1 MKVCSTCQSSYPDGF
16 KYCPQDNATLLT
28 SEEYARRT
36 EAAVVSAPVS
46 NEVLRPE
53 VAREAIPEVASLTTA
68 PAVRDDANHIAS
80 EAQPTAHYIAPR
92 DVEYK
97 APPQPAGPA
106 PVATETKPTVAVA
119 SPVVPKAV
127 AAAASVATNGAAKIS
142 SAADIELNLA
152 LPEPDSLLRRLIASL
167 KNIKDIKFRGGK
179 LAPGATQGF
188 QVLIPDESLLS
199 RFLDELGLAWQDL
212 RRNPKQFLVSLVRGD
227 GSNLR
232 RRNMLLAGSEMAI
245 VGYATVYLCFH
256 ALALL
261 GKEKSPMFNAMCIG
275 LSAYLVGCYAMRGF
289 LLSRIIN
296 KFTQGIALPKLG
308 LELANWLP
316 LMALLAFVFM
326 SDRWFCQV
334 FPSQCLTVEARTEEL
349 RMLEPTLAK
358 EEPKVEKKIEKVEK
372 QIPKGKGD
380 GFTGGVKPKPQQAQG
395 GGGQNTNAPV
405 SKGVPPQMTMLP
417 QVMPPTLRTPTIK
430 NPSLVVAPTTM
441 GDDKLSIAKAGPVG
455 LENGADAPP
464 SLGRGSGTGI
474 GDGKGGGQGPG
485 EGFNKGG
492 GKGEL
497 GGGPGTGGSGGEIF
511 NATANMRPQILY
523 QEKAKYTEG
532 ARQNRVQG
540 TVVVSVVFTADG
552 RVSAARV
559 TRGLPDGLNDEAIKA
574 AQKIKFRPAMKN
586 GQAVSVR
593 MAIEFTFNL
602 L

>member
-36 EAAVVSAPVS
+36 AAAVVPTPVS
-46 NEVLRPE
+46 NEIIRPE
-53 VAREAIPEVASLTTA
+53 VTREAIPEVAANVTA
-68 PAVRDDANHIAS
+68 SDLQAVK
-80 EAQPTAHYIAPR
+80 HYIAPR
-92 DVEYK
+92 EADYK
-97 APPQPAGPA
+97 APAGV
-106 PVATETKPTVAVA
+106 PVATETQPTVTAPVAPAIAAVIA
-119 SPVVPKAV
+119 N
-127 AAAASVATNGAAKIS
+127 NGAVKIS
-142 SAADIELNLA
+142 PAEDFGLNLA
-152 LPEPDSLLRRLIASL
+152 MPEPASLLSRLIASI
-167 KNIKDIKFRGGK
+167 KNIKDNKFIGGK

-188 QVLIPDESLLS
+188 QVMIPDESLLS
-199 RFLDELGLAWQDL
+199 RIGREVSLAAQDL
-212 RRNPKQFLVSLVRGD
+212 RRDPKMFFTELVRGD

-245 VGYATVYLCFH
+245 IGYGTIYMCFH

-261 GKEKSPMFNAMCIG
+261 GKEKPLMFNVVCIA
-275 LSAYLVGCYAMRGF
+275 LSAYLVACYAMRGF

-296 KFTQGIALPKLG
+296 KFTQGIAVPKLG
-308 LELANWLP
+308 LEFANWVP
-316 LMALLAFVFM
+316 LVALLIFVFT

-334 FPSQCLTVEARTEEL
+334 FPSQCLVVQAKNDQYRL
-349 RMLEPTLAK
+349 LEPTVA
-358 EEPKVEKKIEKVEK
+358 EELKPEKKIEKVQKE
-372 QIPKGKGD
+372 IPKGKGD
-380 GFTGGVKPKPQQAQG
+380 GFTGGSKPKPQQAQG

-405 SKGVPPQMTMLP
+405 SKGVPPQMTQIP
-417 QVMPPTLRTPTIK
+417 QVMPPTLRAPTIK

-464 SLGRGSGTGI
+464 SLGNGRGTGL
-474 GDGKGGGQGPG
+474 GPGEGGGQGPG
-485 EGFNKGG
+485 RGGNKGG
-492 GKGEL
+492 GDMAI
-497 GGGPGTGGSGGEIF
+497 GGGPGTGGSGGQEIF
-511 NATANMRPQILY
+511 AATANLKPQILS

-552 RVSAARV
+552 RVANARV
-559 TRGLPDGLNDEAIKA
+559 VRGLPDGLNDEAIKA

-586 GQAVSVR
+586 GQPVSVR

>member
-36 EAAVVSAPVS
+36 EAAVVSAPVVS
-46 NEVLRPE
+46 EVVREALPE
-53 VAREAIPEVASLTTA
+53 VTAQVPAPEIQTAAS
-68 PAVRDDANHIAS
+68 
-80 EAQPTAHYIAPR
+80 YIAPR
-92 DVEYK
+92 EVEYK
-97 APPQPAGPA
+97 TPPQPAPPA
-106 PVATETKPTVAVA
+106 PVVTATKPPVAA
-119 SPVVPKAV
+119 PAAPKAV
-127 AAAASVATNGAAKIS
+127 VAAASAATNGTANIS
-142 SAADIELNLA
+142 PAADFGLNLA
-152 LPEPDSLLRRLIASL
+152 LPEPASLFSRLFASL
-167 KNIKDIKFRGGK
+167 KNIKDNKFVGGR
-179 LAPGATQGF
+179 LAPGAAQGF
-188 QVLIPDESLLS
+188 QVMIPDESLVS
-199 RFLDELGLAWQDL
+199 RIVREVSLAGQDL
-212 RRNPKQFLVSLVRGD
+212 RRDPKQFFAELARGD

-245 VGYATVYLCFH
+245 IGYGTIYLCFH
-256 ALALL
+256 TLALL
-261 GKEKSPMFNAMCIG
+261 GKEKPPMFNAICIA
-275 LSAYLVGCYAMRGF
+275 LSTYLIACYAVRGF

-296 KFTQGIALPKLG
+296 KFSQGIALPKLG
-308 LELANWLP
+308 LEFANWLP
-316 LMALLAFVFM
+316 LVALLVFVFT

-334 FPSQCLTVEARTEEL
+334 FPSQCQVVQAKTEEFRL
-349 RMLEPTLAK
+349 VAPTLTK
-358 EEPKVEKKIEKVEK
+358 EEPKVEKPVEK
-372 QIPKGKGD
+372 AKDVFKGS
-380 GFTGGVKPKPQQAQG
+380 KPKPQPAQG
-395 GGGQNTNAPV
+395 GGGQNTNAPA

-417 QVMPPTLRTPTIK
+417 QPMPPTLRTPTIK

-441 GDDKLSIAKAGPVG
+441 GDDKLSIAKAGPMG

-464 SLGRGSGTGI
+464 SLGRGTGNGL
-474 GDGKGGGQGPG
+474 GDGKGAGQGPG

-492 GKGEL
+492 GTGAM
-497 GGGPGTGGSGGEIF
+497 GGGNGGEIF
-511 NATANMRPQILY
+511 TATANLKPQILY

-559 TRGLPDGLNDEAIKA
+559 VRGLPDGLNDEAIKA

-586 GQAVSVR
+586 GQPVSVR

>member
-16 KYCPQDNATLLT
+16 KYCPQDNSTLLT

-36 EAAVVSAPVS
+36 EAAVVSAPVIS
-46 NEVLRPE
+46 EV
-53 VAREAIPEVASLTTA
+53 VREAIPEVAANVTA
-68 PAVRDDANHIAS
+68 PDVQTA
-80 EAQPTAHYIAPR
+80 AHYIAPR
-92 DVEYK
+92 EAQYK
-97 APPQPAGPA
+97 TPPQPVTPA
-106 PVATETKPTVAVA
+106 PVVTETQPT
-119 SPVVPKAV
+119 V
-127 AAAASVATNGAAKIS
+127 AAAAPAAPKIAAVAASAATNGAAKIAP
-142 SAADIELNLA
+142 AADFGLNLA
-152 LPEPDSLLRRLIASL
+152 LPEPASLLSRLIASL
-167 KNIKDIKFRGGK
+167 KNIKDNKFIGGK

-188 QVLIPDESLLS
+188 QVMIPDESLVS
-199 RFLDELGLAWQDL
+199 RIVREIGLAWADL
-212 RRNPKQFLVSLVRGD
+212 RRNPKQFFTELARGD

-245 VGYATVYLCFH
+245 IGYGTIYMCFH

-261 GKEKSPMFNAMCIG
+261 GKEKPPMFNAICIA
-275 LSAYLVGCYAMRGF
+275 LSVYLIACYAVRGF

-296 KFTQGIALPKLG
+296 KFGQGIALPKLG
-308 LELANWLP
+308 LEFANWIP
-316 LMALLAFVFM
+316 LVALLLFIFT

-334 FPSQCLTVEARTEEL
+334 FPSQCQVVEAKNETL
-349 RMLEPTLAK
+349 RMIEPTLAK
-358 EEPKVEKKIEKVEK
+358 EEPKVEKAVEK
-372 QIPKGKGD
+372 QKDIFKGS
-380 GFTGGVKPKPQQAQG
+380 KPKPQPAQG
-395 GGGQNTNAPV
+395 GGGQNSNAPA

-430 NPSLVVAPTTM
+430 NPSLVVAPTTI
-441 GDDKLSIAKAGPVG
+441 GDDKLSIAKAGPMG

-464 SLGRGSGTGI
+464 SLGRGTGTGI
-474 GDGKGGGQGPG
+474 GDGKGAGQGPG

-492 GKGEL
+492 GTGAI
-497 GGGPGTGGSGGEIF
+497 GGGGGGSEILP
-511 NATANMRPQILY
+511 ATANLRPQILY

-559 TRGLPDGLNDEAIKA
+559 VRGLPDGLNDEAIKA

-586 GQAVSVR
+586 GQPVSVR

>member
-28 SEEYARRT
+28 SEEYARLT
-36 EAAVVSAPVS
+36 AAAVVPTPVS
-46 NEVLRPE
+46 NEVIRPE
-53 VAREAIPEVASLTTA
+53 VAREAIPEVAVNVT
-68 PAVRDDANHIAS
+68 AS
-80 EAQPTAHYIAPR
+80 ELQAAKPYIAPR
-92 DVEYK
+92 EVDYK
-97 APPQPAGPA
+97 ASPGVPPAGL
-106 PVATETKPTVAVA
+106 PVVTETQPTVVPSVA
-119 SPVVPKAV
+119 PAI
-127 AAAASVATNGAAKIS
+127 AAAANNGAAKFAP
-142 SAADIELNLA
+142 AADFGLNLA
-152 LPEPDSLLRRLIASL
+152 MPEPASLLSRLIASV
-167 KNIKDIKFRGGK
+167 KNIKDNKFIGGR

-188 QVLIPDESLLS
+188 QVMIPDESLLS
-199 RFLDELGLAWQDL
+199 RIGREVSLAGQDL
-212 RRNPKQFLVSLVRGD
+212 RRDPKLFFSELVRGD

-245 VGYATVYLCFH
+245 IGYGTLYMCFH

-261 GKEKSPMFNAMCIG
+261 GKEKPLMFNVVCIA
-275 LSAYLVGCYAMRGF
+275 LSAYLVVCYAMRGF

-296 KFTQGIALPKLG
+296 KFTQGIAVPKLG
-308 LELANWLP
+308 LEFANWVP
-316 LMALLAFVFM
+316 LVALLIFVFT

-334 FPSQCLTVEARTEEL
+334 FPSQCQVVQAKNDQYRL
-349 RMLEPTLAK
+349 LEPTIA
-358 EEPKVEKKIEKVEK
+358 EELKPEKKIEVVKKE
-372 QIPKGKGD
+372 IPKGKGD
-380 GFTGGVKPKPQQAQG
+380 GFTGGSKPKPQQAQG

-405 SKGVPPQMTMLP
+405 SKGVPPQMTQIP
-417 QVMPPTLRTPTIK
+417 QVMPPTLRAPTIK

-464 SLGRGSGTGI
+464 SLGNSRGTGL
-474 GDGKGGGQGPG
+474 GPGEGVGQGPG
-485 EGFNKGG
+485 RGGNKGG
-492 GKGEL
+492 GDMAI
-497 GGGPGTGGSGGEIF
+497 GGGPGTGGSGGQEIF
-511 NATANMRPQILY
+511 AATASLKPQILY

-559 TRGLPDGLNDEAIKA
+559 VRGLPDGLNDEAIKA

-586 GQAVSVR
+586 GQPVSIR

>member
-16 KYCPQDNATLLT
+16 KYCPQDNSTLLT
-28 SEEYARRT
+28 SEEYARRS
-36 EAAVVSAPVS
+36 EAAVVPAPVI
-46 NEVLRPE
+46 NEVTRPE
-53 VAREAIPEVASLTTA
+53 VAREAIPEVAANVTA
-68 PAVRDDANHIAS
+68 PEVQTA
-80 EAQPTAHYIAPR
+80 AHYIAPR

-97 APPQPAGPA
+97 VP
-106 PVATETKPTVAVA
+106 PVASVVTETQPTAPA
-119 SPVVPKAV
+119 APKAV
-127 AAAASVATNGAAKIS
+127 ATAASAATNGAAKIS
-142 SAADIELNLA
+142 PAADFGLNLA
-152 LPEPDSLLRRLIASL
+152 LPEPASLLSRLIASL
-167 KNIKDIKFRGGK
+167 KSIKDNKFIGGK
-179 LAPGATQGF
+179 LAPGAAQGF
-188 QVLIPDESLLS
+188 QVMIPDDSLVS
-199 RFLDELGLAWQDL
+199 RIGREVSLAGQDL
-212 RRNPKQFLVSLVRGD
+212 RRDPKLFFTELVRGD

-245 VGYATVYLCFH
+245 IGYGTIYMCFH

-261 GKEKSPMFNAMCIG
+261 GKEKPPMFNAICIA
-275 LSAYLVGCYAMRGF
+275 LSTYLIACYAMRGF

-296 KFTQGIALPKLG
+296 KFSQGIALPKLG
-308 LELANWLP
+308 LEVANWLP
-316 LMALLAFVFM
+316 LVALLAFVFT

-334 FPSQCLTVEARTEEL
+334 FPSQCQVVQAKNEEF
-349 RMLEPTLAK
+349 RFLEPTLAK
-358 EEPKVEKKIEKVEK
+358 KEETKVEKKVEK
-372 QIPKGKGD
+372 PKDPTKGS
-380 GFTGGVKPKPQQAQG
+380 KPKPEPARG
-395 GGGQNTNAPV
+395 GGGQNTNAPA

-441 GDDKLSIAKAGPVG
+441 GDDKLSIAKAGPMG

-474 GDGKGGGQGPG
+474 GDGKGAGQGPG

-492 GKGEL
+492 GSGAI
-497 GGGPGTGGSGGEIF
+497 GGGDGGGILQ
-511 NATANMRPQILY
+511 ATANLRPQILY
-523 QEKAKYTEG
+523 QEKAKYTEA

-540 TVVVSVVFTADG
+540 TVQVSVVFTADG
-552 RVSAARV
+552 RVSAAKV

-586 GQAVSVR
+586 GQPVSVR

>member
-36 EAAVVSAPVS
+36 AASVVTAPIVTEA
-46 NEVLRPE
+46 LRPE
-53 VAREAIPEVASLTTA
+53 AVREAIPEVPALKSVPTA
-68 PAVRDDANHIAS
+68 PTVKD
-80 EAQPTAHYIAPR
+80 EARVPAPEVQTAAHYIAPR
-92 DVEYK
+92 EVEFK
-97 APPQPAGPA
+97 APPPPSPPA
-106 PVATETKPTVAVA
+106 PVATETKPTVAA
-119 SPVVPKAV
+119 PAPVIPKAV
-127 AAAASVATNGAAKIS
+127 AAAVNAATNGAVHHS
-142 SAADIELNLA
+142 PAADFGLNLA
-152 LPEPDSLLRRLIASL
+152 LPEPPSLLSRLITSL
-167 KNIKDIKFRGGK
+167 KNLKDNRFIGGK
-179 LAPGATQGF
+179 LAPGAAQGF
-188 QVLIPDESLLS
+188 QVMIPDESLFSRIVLELS
-199 RFLDELGLAWQDL
+199 LAGRDL
-212 RRNPKQFLVSLVRGD
+212 QRDPKKFFVSMLRGD

-245 VGYATVYLCFH
+245 IGYGTVYMCFH

-261 GKEKSPMFNAMCIG
+261 GKEKPPMFNAICIA
-275 LSAYLVGCYAMRGF
+275 LSTYLVACYAMRGF

-296 KFTQGIALPKLG
+296 KFSQSIALPKLG
-308 LELANWLP
+308 LEVANWLP
-316 LMALLAFVFM
+316 LIALLVFVFT

-334 FPSQCLTVEARTEEL
+334 FPSQCQTLEARNETL
-349 RMLEPTLAK
+349 RMLEPIVATK
-358 EEPKVEKKIEKVEK
+358 EEPKVEKKTEK
-372 QIPKGKGD
+372 PKDLTKGS
-380 GFTGGVKPKPQQAQG
+380 KPKPEPARG
-395 GGGQNTNAPV
+395 GGGQNTNAPA

-441 GDDKLSIAKAGPVG
+441 GDDKLSLAKAGPVG

-492 GKGEL
+492 GSGAL
-497 GGGPGTGGSGGEIF
+497 GGGDGGGAILQ
-511 NATANMRPQILY
+511 ATANMKPQILY

-559 TRGLPDGLNDEAIKA
+559 VRGLPDGLNDEAIKA

-586 GQAVSVR
+586 GQPVSVR